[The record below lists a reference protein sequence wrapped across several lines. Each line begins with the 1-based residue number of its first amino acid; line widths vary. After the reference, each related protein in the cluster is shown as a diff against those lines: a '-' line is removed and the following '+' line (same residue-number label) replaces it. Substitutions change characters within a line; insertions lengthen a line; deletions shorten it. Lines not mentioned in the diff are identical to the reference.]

1 MTAHRSRRCCAA
13 ALTAVFA
20 LLATACSQQAPNSIF
35 NAHSDLGQA
44 IDALT
49 NRLLFLA
56 AIVFVLVEGLL
67 LVILWRYRARPG
79 NTEAKQVHGNT
90 RLEIAWTMVPAI
102 VLAFIAVPTIRTIFR
117 TQAPAPAGA
126 LRVEV
131 TGHQWWWEFRYPDL
145 GIVTANELYLP
156 VGRTVALDLKTADVL
171 HSFWIPQ
178 LAGGKRDLISNHVN
192 HMWFKPEST
201 YVWNGF
207 CAEYCGA
214 SHANM
219 RFRVFTVPPAQFEQW
234 VAHQKS
240 GPAMAA
246 TNPVSPGDSLAAPGP
261 AAPVP
266 VAEAATG
273 TFPVAQLPGYVV
285 PNTPTPA
292 GLTVQASAGDP
303 HKGAQL
309 FRTNACI
316 GCHTIQG
323 VSPGVVGPNL
333 THVGSRTT
341 IGAGLYPN
349 DLTHLALWIKNSR
362 AMKPGSLM
370 PPMGKGL
377 PGAMG
382 ALDDQQIADIAAYL
396 QSLK

>member
-1 MTAHRSRRCCAA
+1 MTAHRSRRRRAA
-13 ALTAVFA
+13 VLTAVVS
-20 LLATACSQQAPNSIF
+20 LAAAACSHQAPNSIF
-35 NAHSDLGQA
+35 NAHSDFGQVL
-44 IDALT
+44 DGLT

-67 LVILWRYRARPG
+67 LFVIWRYRARPG
-79 NTEAKQVHGNT
+79 NTEAKQLHGNT
-90 RLEIAWTMVPAI
+90 RLEIAWTLVPAI
-102 VLAFIAVPTIRTIFR
+102 LLALIAVPTVRTIFR
-117 TQAPAPAGA
+117 TEAPAPANS

-131 TGHQWWWEFRYPDL
+131 IGHQWWWEFRYPDL
-145 GIVTANELYLP
+145 GVVTANELYLP
-156 VGRTVALDLKTADVL
+156 VGRTAAFDLKTQDVL

-178 LAGGKRDLISNHVN
+178 LAGGKRDLITNHTN
-192 HMWFKPEST
+192 HLWFTPEST
-201 YVWNGF
+201 FVWNGF

-219 RFRVFTVPPAQFEQW
+219 RFRVFTVSPAQFDQW

-240 GPAMAA
+240 GPVTVAAA
-246 TNPVSPGDSLAAPGP
+246 TPPAGGASAPAP
-261 AAPVP
+261 AAQPAP
-266 VAEAATG
+266 DTATG
-273 TFPVAQLPGYVV
+273 TFPVADLPGYIV
-285 PNTPTPA
+285 PNTPLPPGAEVPVT
-292 GLTVQASAGDP
+292 QGDAQR
-303 HKGAQL
+303 GAQL

-316 GCHTIQG
+316 ACHTIQG

-349 DLTHLALWIKNSR
+349 DMRHLEAWIKHSE
-362 AMKPGSLM
+362 ALKPGSKM

-382 ALDDQQIADIAAYL
+382 QLDDQQIADIAAYL
-396 QSLK
+396 SSLK